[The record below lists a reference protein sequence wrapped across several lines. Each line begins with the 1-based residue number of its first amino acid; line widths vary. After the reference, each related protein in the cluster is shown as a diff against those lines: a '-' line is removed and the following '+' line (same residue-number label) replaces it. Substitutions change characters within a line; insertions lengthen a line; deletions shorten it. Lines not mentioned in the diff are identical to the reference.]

1 MERTLFLAPVQ
12 FTFFSL
18 LVWEQRAHAYLLLPP
33 FFNRLLTISDVAKKI
48 PILHE
53 MVFPLDWLAQKAE
66 EDPQGRTN
74 RGVQEEVCIFI
85 FRAKRFTGSKQE
97 ESAKMDQI

>member
-1 MERTLFLAPVQ
+1 
-12 FTFFSL
+12 
-18 LVWEQRAHAYLLLPP
+18 
-33 FFNRLLTISDVAKKI
+33 
-48 PILHE
+48 
-53 MVFPLDWLAQKAE
+53 MVFPIDWLAQKAE

-85 FRAKRFTGSKQE
+85 FRAKRFTGGKQE